1 MEATPFGRT
10 RVPPRLAE
18 RCPCRRIA
26 RSPCLALLCLA
37 SFYGAPRPVS
47 GAGLALMEQGVR
59 ELGQAFAGA
68 ASSFE
73 DGSSVYFNAGAL
85 GRFERPMLSVAG
97 YVMLPGT
104 RFHDGGSHMS
114 PSLGG
119 APLAGSDGGD
129 AGVTA
134 LLPNA
139 YLVQPIAPGLV
150 FGLGVNAPFGSHN
163 AYQEGWKGRYQ
174 NLSSDLKTINI
185 NPSLAIRIRDDLAFG
200 AGINIQ
206 YLQASLTSAIDFG
219 TACFAT
225 FGPLACSAQR
235 LLPQQSD
242 GKLTLEGNSL
252 ALGYNLGIHY
262 TPLQGTALGVSY
274 RSRVEHRVDGHVD
287 FDVPGEAAAMT
298 AGGRFTDTDTQS
310 TVVMPDSLEFGFT
323 QQIGR
328 QWSLS
333 AEALWTHWSL
343 SRELRT
349 RLDSP
354 AGDLVETLDWQ
365 DTWRW
370 ALGTSFK
377 PEERWTLRAG
387 LAFDQSP
394 VRSGR
399 LRTARIPD
407 SDRVWLTIGL
417 SYQLGADLTLH
428 GAYAHVF
435 FAEAS
440 INHTGSTGDQLIG
453 RYQQQADIIGLQLD
467 WRY

>member
-1 MEATPFGRT
+1 M
-10 RVPPRLAE
+10 
-18 RCPCRRIA
+18 
-26 RSPCLALLCLA
+26 
-37 SFYGAPRPVS
+37 
-47 GAGLALMEQGVR
+47 
-59 ELGQAFAGA
+59 
-68 ASSFE
+68 
-73 DGSSVYFNAGAL
+73 
-85 GRFERPMLSVAG
+85 AG
-97 YVMLPGT
+97 YVLLPGT
-104 RFHDGGSHMS
+104 RFHDGGSRIS

-119 APLAGSDGGD
+119 TPLSGSDGGD

-139 YLVQPIAPGLV
+139 YVVQPIAQRLV

-163 AYQEGWKGRYQ
+163 AYEAAWKGRYQ

-185 NPSLAIRIRDDLAFG
+185 NPSLAIRINDDLAFG

-225 FGPLACSAQR
+225 FGPLACSVQR

-262 TPLQGTALGVSY
+262 TPQRGTALGVSY

-287 FDVPGEAAAMT
+287 FDVPGEAAALT
-298 AGGRFTDTDTQS
+298 AGGGFSDAAARS
-310 TVVMPDSLEFGFT
+310 TIVMPDSLEFGLT
-323 QQIGR
+323 QKIGR
-328 QWSLS
+328 QWSFS

-343 SRELRT
+343 NRELRT
-349 RLDSP
+349 RLDSA
-354 AGDLVETLDWQ
+354 AGDLVETLDWR

-370 ALGTSFK
+370 ALGLGLK
-377 PEERWTLRAG
+377 PEDRWTLRAG

-394 VRSGR
+394 VRSSA

-407 SDRVWLTIGL
+407 SDRVWLTVGL
-417 SYQLGADLTLH
+417 SYQLNAALTLH

-435 FAEAS
+435 FAEAP
-440 INHTGSTGDQLIG
+440 IAHTGSTGDQLIG